1 MLNIVIF
8 GAPGSGKGT
17 QSALIADKY
26 NLVHLSTGDM
36 LRDEI
41 ARGTEI
47 GKFAD
52 TLISKGNL
60 VPDDLIVKM
69 IDAKISEQKSNCNG
83 FIFDGFPRTVAQ
95 AAALDK
101 LLADHDKRLTLML
114 DLRVEESL
122 LVDRL
127 LKRGESSGRADDNM
141 EVIKKRLQIYHE
153 VTMPVIEFYKSTG
166 RYVAVD
172 GCNTIEEYFL
182 KIVQLIEFSICG
194 F

>member
-69 IDAKISEQKSNCNG
+69 IDAKIGEQKSNCNG

>member
-17 QSALIADKY
+17 QSELIVKKY

-41 ARGTEI
+41 ARGTDI
-47 GKFAD
+47 GRFAD

-60 VPDDLIVKM
+60 VPDDLIIKM
-69 IDAKISEQKSNCNG
+69 ISAKITERKDNCNG

-95 AAALDK
+95 AEALDA
-101 LLADHDKRLTLML
+101 LLASFGKKLTLML
-114 DLRVEESL
+114 DLRVEEPL
-122 LVDRL
+122 LVERL
-127 LKRGESSGRADDNM
+127 LKRGETSHRADDNL
-141 EVIKKRLQIYHE
+141 EVIKKRLQVYHE

-166 RYVAVD
+166 RYVAVEN
-172 GCNTIEEYFL
+172 CTTVEEYFQA
-182 KIVQLIEFSICG
+182 IVQLIEFSICG